1 LAAEEMTLGGRVV
14 AVQRLR
20 GGQTVEAGP
29 AIVLLAIVLLSI
41 CLDRIA

>member
-1 LAAEEMTLGGRVV
+1 MTLGGGRVV